1 MFVRHLQRG
10 ICSGNWA
17 LRRFVAGASQR
28 RQVGKALAEI
38 RIFVEAIICN
48 LPTAERVP
56 ELDAGDA
63 RNPVPVT
70 PGTTFRES
78 YYD

>member
-1 MFVRHLQRG
+1 
-10 ICSGNWA
+10 
-17 LRRFVAGASQR
+17 
-28 RQVGKALAEI
+28 VGKALAEI